1 MEFRGPTPNLFI
13 ADAALLDDLY
23 VKKNKYFDKEVK
35 MKNLLNEI
43 IGDSIV
49 FAPSNEV
56 WSNKRK
62 RLSQAFYKDKMIK
75 MLQIV
80 IKLTLEKTESWKQKM
95 AD

>member
-13 ADAALLDDLY
+13 ADASLLDDLY

-80 IKLTLEKTESWKQKM
+80 IKLTLEKTESWR
-95 AD
+95 